1 MTFAPLISQLTW
13 QDSILP
19 APCPIDPSEPH
30 TPGAGNEPLVSVPA
44 DHPWR
49 TTAEAFVQRRFK
61 AAFGAHV
68 SHFCPVLLASCAD
81 RHLSAVAGFK
91 PAALGPLFLEHYL
104 DQPVETVLS
113 AAFGVAV
120 ERRGVVE
127 IGNFAATTPGAARSI
142 IRLVT
147 AHLYRQ
153 GYAWAVFTA
162 TRELANAFHRVRL
175 APQFLADAD
184 PRCLPGG
191 GAGWGSYYDHRPAV
205 FGGSIAGG
213 FYALARA
220 PQ

>member
-1 MTFAPLISQLTW
+1 MNISPLTW

-19 APCPIDPSEPH
+19 TLCPLDPPEPR
-30 TPGAGNEPLVSVPA
+30 TPTATDDPLVSMPA

-49 TTAEAFVQRRFK
+49 AAAEAFVQRRFK

-68 SHFCPVLLASCAD
+68 SHFCPTLLASCAD
-81 RHLSAVAGFK
+81 RHLSAVAGYK
-91 PAALGPLFLEHYL
+91 AAATGPLFLEYYL
-104 DQPVETVLS
+104 DQPVEAVLS
-113 AAFGVAV
+113 AAFGTAV

-127 IGNFAATTPGAARSI
+127 IGNFAATTPGAARLI
-142 IRLVT
+142 IRRVT

-162 TRELANAFHRVRL
+162 TRELANAFHRMRL

-184 PRCLPGG
+184 PRRLPGG
-191 GAGWGSYYDHRPAV
+191 AADWGSYYDHRPAV

>member
-1 MTFAPLISQLTW
+1 MNIAPLNW

-19 APCPIDPSEPH
+19 TLCPPAAPLPARHPAAPAD
-30 TPGAGNEPLVSVPA
+30 TLVTVPA

-49 TTAEAFVQRRFK
+49 AAAEAFVLRRFR
-61 AAFGAHV
+61 AAFGARV
-68 SHFCPVLLASCAD
+68 SHFCPTLLASCAED
-81 RHLSAVAGFK
+81 RLAAVAGFK
-91 PAALGPLFLEHYL
+91 PAATGPLFLEHYL

-113 AAFGVAV
+113 ATFGVAV

-175 APQFLADAD
+175 APQCLADAD
-184 PRCLPGG
+184 PRRLPGG
-191 GAGWGSYYDHRPAV
+191 GADWGSYYDHRPVV

-213 FYALARA
+213 FYTLARA